1 MALETP
7 SSLTRRSVLVG
18 ACGTCA
24 VALAGCGTV
33 AGVASPTPAATAAPA
48 PVDEPAPSAAPTS
61 AGKPAAAKPALASTA
76 DIPVGGGKIF
86 ASQKLVVTQPKAGT
100 FKAFSNVCTHQG
112 CAVTSVSNGTIICP
126 CHGSTF
132 DVADG
137 SVVDGPARTALAA
150 KKIKVSGKSITLA

>member
-1 MALETP
+1 MALTTP

-24 VALAGCGTV
+24 VALAGCGAV
-33 AGVASPTPAATAAPA
+33 AGVANPTPAAAPA
-48 PVDEPAPSAAPTS
+48 PAVEPAPSGAPGG
-61 AGKPAAAKPALASTA
+61 AGKPAAAAKALASTA
-76 DIPVGGGKIF
+76 DIPVGGGRIF
-86 ASQKLVVTQPKAGT
+86 ENQKLVVTQPKAGT

-112 CAVTSVSNGTIICP
+112 CAVSSVSNGTIICP

-132 DVADG
+132 DIADG
-137 SVVDGPARTALAA
+137 SVVDGPARSSLAA

>member
-1 MALETP
+1 MALETL

-24 VALAGCGTV
+24 VALAGCGSVLPT
-33 AGVASPTPAATAAPA
+33 ATPAAAPA
-48 PVDEPAPSAAPTS
+48 VEPAPAAGPTT
-61 AGKPAAAKPALASTA
+61 AAKPGAAKPGAAKAALASTA

-86 ASQKLVVTQPKAGT
+86 AAQKLVVTQPTAGT

-112 CAVTSVSNGTIICP
+112 CAVTSVQDGAINCP

-132 DVADG
+132 DVFDG
-137 SVVDGPARTALAA
+137 SVVSGPARAPLAA
-150 KKIKVSGKSITLA
+150 KKIKVAGKSITLA

>member
-24 VALAGCGTV
+24 VALAGCGTI
-33 AGVASPTPAATAAPA
+33 AGVPSPTPAAAPA
-48 PVDEPAPSAAPTS
+48 PVDEPAPSAAPTQ
-61 AGKPAAAKPALASTA
+61 AGKPAAVKPALASTA

-86 ASQKLVVTQPKAGT
+86 ATEKLVVTQPKAGT
-100 FKAFSNVCTHQG
+100 YRAFSNVCTHQG
-112 CAVTSVSNGTIICP
+112 CAVSSISNGTIICP

-132 DVADG
+132 DIADG
-137 SVVDGPARTALAA
+137 SVVDGPARSALSA

>member
-1 MALETP
+1 MVLETP
-7 SSLTRRSVLVG
+7 SSLTRRSVLVA

-33 AGVASPTPAATAAPA
+33 AGAPSPTPAAAPA
-48 PVDEPAPSAAPTS
+48 PVDGPAPSAAPTP
-61 AGKPAAAKPALASTA
+61 AGKAAPAKSALASTA

-86 ASQKLVVTQPKAGT
+86 PSQKLVVTQPKAGT

-137 SVVDGPARTALAA
+137 SVVSGPARTALAA